1 MTRREG
7 ELEDKPEHFTRML
20 QGFSPGNEKYDF
32 RTVSDLGWQTIKA
45 RYYGMVSLI
54 DHNIGRIVEKLKGK
68 GLYENTA
75 IVFTSDHG
83 ELLGDHGLLFKGP
96 FNYDCLIRVPLILKW
111 GSNIC
116 GGSRISEIC
125 QHVDL
130 APSLLSHAGISI
142 PRGVQGRFLQTLI
155 DGDHGTGYDFALT
168 EHDNLAW
175 GFNMKT
181 IRSREWRMTYY
192 AGRRFGE
199 LYDLS
204 KDPHEFINLWD
215 VEEYGEIKERLKT
228 ELLNRLISTE
238 DCKQVREANY

>member
-1 MTRREG
+1 
-7 ELEDKPEHFTRML
+7 ML

-45 RYYGMVSLI
+45 
-54 DHNIGRIVEKLKGK
+54 
-68 GLYENTA
+68 
-75 IVFTSDHG
+75 
-83 ELLGDHGLLFKGP
+83 
-96 FNYDCLIRVPLILKW
+96 
-111 GSNIC
+111 
-116 GGSRISEIC
+116 
-125 QHVDL
+125 
-130 APSLLSHAGISI
+130 
-142 PRGVQGRFLQTLI
+142 
-155 DGDHGTGYDFALT
+155 
-168 EHDNLAW
+168 W
-175 GFNMKT
+175 GFNMKI

>member
-1 MTRREG
+1 MTRRDG

-20 QGFSPGNEKYDF
+20 QGFSPGNEK
-32 RTVSDLGWQTIKA
+32 
-45 RYYGMVSLI
+45 
-54 DHNIGRIVEKLKGK
+54 
-68 GLYENTA
+68 
-75 IVFTSDHG
+75 
-83 ELLGDHGLLFKGP
+83 
-96 FNYDCLIRVPLILKW
+96 
-111 GSNIC
+111 
-116 GGSRISEIC
+116 
-125 QHVDL
+125 
-130 APSLLSHAGISI
+130 
-142 PRGVQGRFLQTLI
+142 
-155 DGDHGTGYDFALT
+155 YDFALT

-228 ELLNRLISTE
+228 ALLNRLISTE

>member
-1 MTRREG
+1 MTRRDG

-32 RTVSDLGWQTIKA
+32 
-45 RYYGMVSLI
+45 
-54 DHNIGRIVEKLKGK
+54 
-68 GLYENTA
+68 
-75 IVFTSDHG
+75 
-83 ELLGDHGLLFKGP
+83 
-96 FNYDCLIRVPLILKW
+96 
-111 GSNIC
+111 
-116 GGSRISEIC
+116 
-125 QHVDL
+125 
-130 APSLLSHAGISI
+130 
-142 PRGVQGRFLQTLI
+142 
-155 DGDHGTGYDFALT
+155 ALP

-181 IRSREWRMTYY
+181 IRSREWRKTYY